1 MGALFEVTDAQ
12 DLSDPA
18 ATVDPIG
25 LHFKMAFDGCGVT
38 AGVMGL
44 LFAYGLWPQVEAY
57 GWYMASS

>member
-1 MGALFEVTDAQ
+1 VGSLFEATDAQ

-18 ATVDPIG
+18 TNANPNG

-44 LFAYGLWPQVEAY
+44 LFAYGLQPQVEAY
-57 GWYMASS
+57 GY

>member
-1 MGALFEVTDAQ
+1 MTDAQ

-18 ATVDPIG
+18 ATVDPNG

-57 GWYMASS
+57 GWYMASG